1 MTTIQDGHN
10 TISFLGPEE
19 IKNFSE
25 ADEKLADEIEKEN
38 AGDEDKLESELAG
51 SEGYKN

>member
-19 IKNFSE
+19 IKNFS
-25 ADEKLADEIEKEN
+25 AGDLANEIEKEN
-38 AGDEDKLESELAG
+38 AGDVDSEEEKESLA
-51 SEGYKN
+51 YKS